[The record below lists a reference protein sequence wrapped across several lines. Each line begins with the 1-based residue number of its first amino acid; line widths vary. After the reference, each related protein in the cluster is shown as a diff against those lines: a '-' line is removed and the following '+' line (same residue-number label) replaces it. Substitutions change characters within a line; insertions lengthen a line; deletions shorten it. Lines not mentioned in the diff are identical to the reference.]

1 MKTDWKKKPIK
12 LCAWDKKKKKK
23 RRNSNS
29 QLLA

>member
-12 LCAWDKKKKKK
+12 LCAWDKKKKK